1 MWKRKYLL
9 VLLAV
14 GLLLLA
20 ACNNDEKTSTG
31 NENEG
36 DGETE
41 SGRIALLM
49 ADLGNPFFHVL
60 SDSVEARGEE
70 LGYEVLTYDGQN
82 DASKQ
87 PSQVED
93 ALQKG
98 VDAIIINPADE
109 SSTANALKEAI
120 DQGIPVVTVDRSV
133 DVDGVLSYLVTDNT
147 KGGEL
152 VGKWLEE
159 ALPEGGNVIHI
170 EGVMGTAP
178 QRERGSGF
186 LSVID
191 PNENSESKFTI
202 LDTVVGD
209 FSMAP
214 AEAAMSDMLSKHDD
228 IDVVFAQNDTM
239 AVGVVR
245 AIETA
250 GREDDGIIV
259 LGFDGAQE
267 AYDLIEEG
275 KMSATAVQDFVFIGT
290 EAVNYVDQ
298 FLKDGTKPEEE
309 VLVDVYMYDGE

>member
-1 MWKRKYLL
+1 MKRMSLF
-9 VLLAV
+9 VLA
-14 GLLLLA
+14 LLLIVLS
-20 ACNNDEKTSTG
+20 ACGSGNDKGDNQGEATNDDGG
-31 NENEG
+31 NG
-36 DGETE
+36 GT
-41 SGRIALLM
+41 IALLM

-60 SDSVEARGEE
+60 SDAVEAQGKE
-70 LGYEVLTYDGQN
+70 LGYEVLVYDGQN

-93 ALQKG
+93 ALQQG

-109 SSTANALKEAI
+109 SSTANALKDAI
-120 DQGIPVVTVDRSV
+120 AQDIPVVTVDREV
-133 DVDGVLSYLVTDNT
+133 DIEGILSYLVTDNT

-159 ALPEGGNVIHI
+159 KMPEGGKVIHM
-170 EGVMGTAP
+170 EGIIGTAP
-178 QRERGSGF
+178 QRERGGGF

-191 PNENSESKFTI
+191 PAQNSDSKFTI
-202 LDTVVGD
+202 LDTAVGE

-250 GREDDGIIV
+250 GREDDGIFV
-259 LGFDGAQE
+259 LGFDGAKE
-267 AYDLIEEG
+267 AYDLIDEG
-275 KMSATAVQDFVFIGT
+275 KMAATAVQDFEFIGA
-290 EAVNYVDQ
+290 EAVNYVDAY
-298 FLKDGTKPEEE
+298 LKDGTKPEEE
-309 VLVDVYMYDGE
+309 VLVDVFMSDEK

>member
-1 MWKRKYLL
+1 MKKLYSLFMVAVLMVFL
-9 VLLAV
+9 V
-14 GLLLLA
+14 
-20 ACNNDEKTSTG
+20 ACNSEGSSG
-31 NENEG
+31 EG
-36 DGETE
+36 DKKL
-41 SGRIALLM
+41 ALLM

-60 SDSVEARGEE
+60 RDAVKEQAES
-70 LGYEVLTYDGQN
+70 LGYEVIVYDGQN

-98 VDAIIINPADE
+98 VSAIVINPGDE
-109 SSTANALKEAI
+109 DSTANALKEAI
-120 DQGIPVVTVDRSV
+120 AQGIPVVTVDRKV
-133 DVDGVLSYLVTDNT
+133 NIDGILSYLVTDNT

-152 VGKWLEE
+152 TGEWL
-159 ALPEGGNVIHI
+159 ANKLPEGGNVVHI

-178 QRERGSGF
+178 QRERGGGF

-191 PNENSESKFTI
+191 PAQNSDSKFTI

-214 AEAAMSDMLSKHDD
+214 AEAAMSDLLAKHDD
-228 IDVVFAQNDTM
+228 IDAVFAQNDTM

-250 GREDDGIIV
+250 GRDKDGIIV
-259 LGFDGAQE
+259 IGFDGAQE

-275 KMSATAVQDFVFIGT
+275 KMSVTAVQDFKFIGK
-290 EAVNYVDQ
+290 EAVNYVDA
-298 FLKDGTKPEEE
+298 FLKDGTKPEPEM
-309 VLVDVYMYDGE
+309 LVDVYMSDSK

>member
-1 MWKRKYLL
+1 MKRISLF
-9 VLLAV
+9 VLA
-14 GLLLLA
+14 LLLIVLS
-20 ACNNDEKTSTG
+20 ACGSGNDKG
-31 NENEG
+31 DNEG
-36 DGETE
+36 EATNDDGGNGGT
-41 SGRIALLM
+41 IALLM

-60 SDSVEARGEE
+60 SDAVEEQGKE
-70 LGYEVLTYDGQN
+70 LGYEVLVYDGQN

-93 ALQKG
+93 ALQQG

-109 SSTANALKEAI
+109 SSTANALKDAI
-120 DQGIPVVTVDRSV
+120 AQDIPVVTVDREV
-133 DVDGVLSYLVTDNT
+133 DIEGILSYLVTDNT

-159 ALPEGGNVIHI
+159 KMPEGGKVIHM
-170 EGVMGTAP
+170 EGIIGTAP
-178 QRERGSGF
+178 QRERGGGF

-191 PNENSESKFTI
+191 PAQNSDSKFTI
-202 LDTVVGD
+202 LDTAVGE

-250 GREDDGIIV
+250 GREDDGILV
-259 LGFDGAQE
+259 LGFDGAKE
-267 AYDLIEEG
+267 AYDLIDEG
-275 KMSATAVQDFVFIGT
+275 KMAATAVQDFEFIGA
-290 EAVNYVDQ
+290 EAVNYVDAY
-298 FLKDGTKPEEE
+298 LKDGTKPEEE
-309 VLVDVYMYDGE
+309 VLVDVFMSDEK

>member
-1 MWKRKYLL
+1 MKKYLVVIASIL
-9 VLLAV
+9 VLV
-14 GLLLLA
+14 LA
-20 ACNNDEKTSTG
+20 ACGGNDG
-31 NENEG
+31 NKNGGSNDGGDKSEG
-36 DGETE
+36 GK
-41 SGRIALLM
+41 IALLM

-60 SDSVEARGEE
+60 SDSVEERGKE
-70 LGYEVLTYDGQN
+70 LGYEVLVYDGQN
-82 DASKQ
+82 EASNQ

-109 SSTANALKEAI
+109 SSTVNALKEAI
-120 DQGIPVVTVDRSV
+120 DKGIPVVTVDRSV
-133 DVDGVLSYLVTDNT
+133 DVEGVLSYLVTDNT

-152 VGKWLEE
+152 VGEWLVD
-159 ALPEGGNVIHI
+159 ALPEGGNVIHM

-178 QRERGSGF
+178 QRERGGGF

-191 PNENSESKFTI
+191 PKENADSKFTI

-250 GREDDGIIV
+250 GRSDDGIIV

-275 KMSATAVQDFVFIGT
+275 KMSATAVQDFKFIGA
-290 EAVNYVDQ
+290 EAVNYVDA
-298 FLKDGTKPEEE
+298 FLKDGSKPEPE
-309 VLVDVYMYDGE
+309 VLVNVYMSDEE